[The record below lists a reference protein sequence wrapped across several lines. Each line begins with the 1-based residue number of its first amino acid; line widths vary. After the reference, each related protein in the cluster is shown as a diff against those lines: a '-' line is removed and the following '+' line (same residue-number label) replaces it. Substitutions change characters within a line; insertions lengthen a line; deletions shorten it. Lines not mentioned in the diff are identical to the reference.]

1 MNFGGKQ
8 IGCGTIILGLIVLDI
23 LASILSE
30 EPLGGLIIIALVC
43 AFIFRKQISEKLNN
57 NSVSSKYEEYKVAVG
72 DYLDT
77 PVSYIANVCEV
88 SEEKA
93 TADLYEMIGK
103 GHFVNAYFDNGYF
116 IVPGNKK
123 IRDKEN
129 GPFADGAPHQ
139 AGQSGQSAGAAGGQ
153 TGAAAGAAG
162 ASGASGAG
170 QTHSSAWD
178 DAASSAD
185 QGDGGDGSGQSTWEN
200 MSGGWTSS
208 GQTDGQAGGQDA
220 YSEASGADYDAEEA
234 GAAPH
239 MNGIPCPY
247 CGEPIPRTLKFCYF
261 CGKSLEV
268 IQEIEQLRHESL
280 QTVKEAMSVELEE
293 DVKQNIVSI
302 GEISDKILKRFEE
315 EPDLIED
322 QHRFKD
328 YYLPKTLN
336 AIKNY
341 KELCTM
347 PELDRDEKAVKKQI
361 EDSLDVVESAFARIL
376 KKVSVDGIFDL
387 SADVST
393 LNKALEQE
401 GLTDP
406 DFEVNIEE

>member
-1 MNFGGKQ
+1 MNFGGRQ
-8 IGCGTIILGLIVLDI
+8 IGCGTIIIGLIVLDVM
-23 LASILSE
+23 ASILSE
-30 EPLGGLIIIALVC
+30 EPMGGLIIIALVC
-43 AFIFRKQISEKLNN
+43 AFIFRKQISEKINGG
-57 NSVSSKYEEYKVAVG
+57 SGMTAKYEEYKVAVG

-77 PVSYIANVCEV
+77 PVSYIANVCDV
-88 SEEKA
+88 TEEKA
-93 TADLYEMIGK
+93 TQDLYEMIGK
-103 GHFVNAYFDNGYF
+103 GHFKNAYFDKGYF

-129 GPFADGAPHQ
+129 GPFADTA
-139 AGQSGQSAGAAGGQ
+139 AGSGSAGSGASASGSASGSAG
-153 TGAAAGAAG
+153 AAGAAG
-162 ASGASGAG
+162 AAGSAYSGGAAG
-170 QTHSSAWD
+170 GPAHSSVWD
-178 DAASSAD
+178 DAESS
-185 QGDGGDGSGQSTWEN
+185 DGGGQSSWEN
-200 MSGGWTSS
+200 MGSFGSGSADAQNDS
-208 GQTDGQAGGQDA
+208 VDEEDA
-220 YSEASGADYDAEEA
+220 YSDEA
-234 GAAPH
+234 GQAH

-247 CGEPIPRTLKFCYF
+247 CGEAIPRTLKFCYF

-268 IQEIEQLRHESL
+268 IQEIEELRHKSMRTIQEAM
-280 QTVKEAMSVELEE
+280 TVEMEEPVKE
-293 DVKQNIVSI
+293 NIVSI

-361 EDSLDVVESAFARIL
+361 EDSLDTVESAFARIL

-406 DFEVNIEE
+406 DFEVSIEE

>member
-8 IGCGTIILGLIVLDI
+8 IGCGTIII
-23 LASILSE
+23 
-30 EPLGGLIIIALVC
+30 GLIILDVMVSILAEEPVGGLLVIAFVC
-43 AFIFRKQISEKLNN
+43 AFIFRRQIGEKLNGG
-57 NSVSSKYEEYKVAVG
+57 SGMTTKYEEYKAAVG
-72 DYLDT
+72 SYIDT
-77 PVSYIANVCEV
+77 PVSYIATVCDVTED
-88 SEEKA
+88 KA
-93 TADLYEMIGK
+93 TEQLYEMISK
-103 GHFVNAYFDNGYF
+103 GYFVNAYFDSGYF

-129 GPFADGAPHQ
+129 GPFADKPAGAQ
-139 AGQSGQSAGAAGGQ
+139 AAQDGQAQGGQDSGAASGAQSAAGGN
-153 TGAAAGAAG
+153 GNGG
-162 ASGASGAG
+162 F
-170 QTHSSAWD
+170 SSSVWD
-178 DAASSAD
+178 D
-185 QGDGGDGSGQSTWEN
+185 DGGQDGAGQSTWEH
-200 MSGGWTSS
+200 MGGFGGAAQSS
-208 GQTDGQAGGQDA
+208 AAADEDKAGSAHTTDTDGK
-220 YSEASGADYDAEEA
+220 
-234 GAAPH
+234 PH

-247 CGEPIPRTLKFCYF
+247 CGETIPRTLKFCYF

-268 IQEIEQLRHESL
+268 IQEIEDLRHESMKTI
-280 QTVKEAMSVELEE
+280 QEAMTVEMEEAVKE
-293 DVKQNIVSI
+293 NIVSI

-322 QHRFKD
+322 QHRFKE

-347 PELDRDEKAVKKQI
+347 PELDRDEEAVKKQI
-361 EDSLDVVESAFARIL
+361 EDSLDTVESAFARIL

-406 DFEVNIEE
+406 DFEVNIEDQ